1 MITLSTDCASNVII
15 DTDVTDKRKRIDVL
29 TQAFPAIYRPS
40 REERS
45 VTRPKENLLQKQVVV
60 NYVKHVFKSVQ
71 SRLSGGYHTK
81 FLRNFFSV
89 IHKPDQNWR
98 DILVL
103 VSKENIFAK
112 RKL

>member
-15 DTDVTDKRKRIDVL
+15 DTHVTDKRKRI
-29 TQAFPAIYRPS
+29 TQAFHAIYRPS

-60 NYVKHVFKSVQ
+60 NYVKHVIKSVQ

-81 FLRNFFSV
+81 FLRKFFSV
-89 IHKPDQNWR
+89 IYKPDQNWKN
-98 DILVL
+98 ILVL

>member
-15 DTDVTDKRKRIDVL
+15 DTDVTDKRKRI
-29 TQAFPAIYRPS
+29 TQAFHAIYRPS

-60 NYVKHVFKSVQ
+60 NYVKHVIKSVQ
-71 SRLSGGYHTK
+71 SRLSRGYHTN
-81 FLRNFFSV
+81 FLRKFFSV
-89 IHKPDQNWR
+89 IYKPDQNWK
-98 DILVL
+98 DILVF